1 MAIIGI
7 DLGTTNSLCCVW
19 KDGRCVLIP
28 NSLGEYLTPSVVSA
42 DENDVVLTGKIAK
55 ERMITHPV
63 NTASSF
69 KLFMGTKKNY
79 VLRGKAYQP
88 EELSAIILRRLK
100 EDAEVFL
107 GEQVDEAVISVPAYF
122 NNNQR
127 SQTKLAGELAGMK
140 VERIINEPS
149 AAAIAY
155 RHQIGRDGTY
165 LVTDFGGGTL
175 DISVVE
181 IFENIVDIIAVAG
194 DNHLGGND
202 IDKIIADAFYARYPE
217 LQPRLSMTERASV
230 NKMAEQCKIN
240 LTRSEQALMVFVH
253 NEKTYDMYMTNQLLA
268 DLCAPIL
275 AKLKAVLRHALKDSR
290 KTMPMIDE
298 IVLVGGSGKMPVVKS
313 FLTHI
318 TGKEPRCDIDP
329 DKAIA
334 IGAGIVTGIKTRQED
349 IRDMI
354 MTDICPFTLGTSV
367 QSRLTN
373 NPYEFSP
380 IIERNA
386 PLPVS
391 NQRSY
396 FNVRDNQLYMVIDA
410 YQGESASVLNN
421 VLLGNLTIPIPPA
434 PAGKAEVQLRFTYD
448 INGIL
453 EVDATCR
460 QTGQTWQKLIL
471 TNSDIPENELEER
484 RRELQILKISPRD
497 KDENRYLLERGARL
511 YEEHTGLM
519 REIIKEE
526 TDRFVLALEH
536 HFHPSEF
543 EKVRQ
548 RFIEFLDA
556 HEEDDDVIFGGNG
569 E

>member
-1 MAIIGI
+1 
-7 DLGTTNSLCCVW
+7 
-19 KDGRCVLIP
+19 
-28 NSLGEYLTPSVVSA
+28 
-42 DENDVVLTGKIAK
+42 
-55 ERMITHPV
+55 
-63 NTASSF
+63 
-69 KLFMGTKKNY
+69 
-79 VLRGKAYQP
+79 
-88 EELSAIILRRLK
+88 
-100 EDAEVFL
+100 
-107 GEQVDEAVISVPAYF
+107 
-122 NNNQR
+122 
-127 SQTKLAGELAGMK
+127 
-140 VERIINEPS
+140 
-149 AAAIAY
+149 
-155 RHQIGRDGTY
+155 
-165 LVTDFGGGTL
+165 
-175 DISVVE
+175 
-181 IFENIVDIIAVAG
+181 
-194 DNHLGGND
+194 
-202 IDKIIADAFYARYPE
+202 
-217 LQPRLSMTERASV
+217 MTERASV